1 MENIDFV
8 VLLSRWIHIMAAIV
22 AIGGVAFQRFALLP
36 SAMQVLSD
44 EQHQELREAIRRRW
58 AKVVHGSIV
67 VLLATGALNFVL
79 LAMPPKVE
87 PMPYHGIFGVK
98 FFAAMGIFFLASA
111 LSGRSPGFAHFREKS
126 GKWLS
131 VMLVLA
137 AVVVFLSGI
146 LNQIRTPSTATAPP
160 ASTAAPE

>member
-1 MENIDFV
+1 MENVDFV
-8 VLLSRWIHIMAAIV
+8 VLLSRWIHIMAVIV

-36 SAMQVLSD
+36 TATQVLSD
-44 EQHQELREAIRRRW
+44 EQHQELREGIRRRW
-58 AKVVHGSIV
+58 TKFVHGSIV
-67 VLLATGALNFVL
+67 LLLVTGGLNFVL

-126 GKWLS
+126 RKWLS
-131 VMLVLA
+131 AILVLA

-146 LNQIRTPSTATAPP
+146 LNQIRTSGSVAVSPATA
-160 ASTAAPE
+160 AAPQ